1 VRNPQVGPD
10 AADGAH
16 VSVNSIGP
24 NTAALA
30 LTLVTTP
37 DPQTRQAQVNA
48 QADLIQAV
56 RGVDLPTKMALAK
69 LTDNKGIDLYL

>member
-1 VRNPQVGPD
+1 VWPGV
-10 AADGAH
+10 ADGGN

-48 QADLIQAV
+48 QADLLQAV

-69 LTDNKGIDLYL
+69 LSDNKGIDIYL